1 MMYIIHIIYMKRG
14 LPMTKVST
22 VELREQLGD
31 LLNRVAYAGERV
43 VILRRGKPVAA
54 IVSMEDLQRLEA
66 LAEPG
71 AMEAAHG

>member
-1 MMYIIHIIYMKRG
+1 MYIKRG

-31 LLNRVAYAGERV
+31 LLNRVAYAGEHV

-54 IVSMEDLQRLEA
+54 IVSMEDLQRLA
-66 LAEPG
+66 TLAGRG